1 MPLPWTRSIFSSRVI
16 SLSTSSA
23 RSSGERL
30 VFIHGRFC
38 FCSSSWL
45 CEWSRAKMGATIRQS
60 ANIAANGKTKGRG
73 LFMFWDHPVK
83 SNLRTPSYLF
93 LDRSASLTKMHP
105 KPSALERVGVLN
117 LFLHLPQLVFNPP
130 GQSSPIPF
138 KGGAPP
144 SVFEGGGVEVVFAL
158 LQFALN
164 PPDQSL
170 PTRVH
175 LSRTTRNYSTASPS
189 DVPPAPVALDSHA
202 CTPVSLSS

>member
-1 MPLPWTRSIFSSRVI
+1 MIGIPSRGTPSTNPAPPFPRYAFGRGLPPPGMPLPWTRSIFSSRVI

-117 LFLHLPQLVFNPP
+117 LFLHLPQL
-130 GQSSPIPF
+130 
-138 KGGAPP
+138 
-144 SVFEGGGVEVVFAL
+144 
-158 LQFALN
+158 ALN
-164 PPDQSL
+164 PPDQSS

-175 LSRTTRNYSTASPS
+175 LSRTTRNYSTAGPS

-202 CTPVSLSS
+202 CTPVSLSSSHG